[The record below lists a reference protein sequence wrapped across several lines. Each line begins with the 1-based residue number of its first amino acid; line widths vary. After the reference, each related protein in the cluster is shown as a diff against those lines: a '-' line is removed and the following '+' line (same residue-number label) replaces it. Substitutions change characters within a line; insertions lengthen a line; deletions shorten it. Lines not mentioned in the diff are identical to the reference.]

1 LIKTDILK
9 KVTAPQIEIELPDPA
24 TDGRVSFYG
33 YDVGMEWLV
42 NYATKHLRWDGQ
54 YDDMSKASAA
64 IQLLMSRSGAK
75 RLEFEAALVDHTV
88 PPDAVT
94 IPGNR
99 PGEIRVPLISIFSN
113 ERPSFKKRPSQE
125 QVDRLSQIIGKQPR
139 WWVDYEDPR
148 SYDY

>member
-1 LIKTDILK
+1 MAMILGWNGWSIMPLSTGAGALSIAGNMNDITTKT
-9 KVTAPQIEIELPDPA
+9 
-24 TDGRVSFYG
+24 
-33 YDVGMEWLV
+33 
-42 NYATKHLRWDGQ
+42 
-54 YDDMSKASAA
+54 SAA
-64 IQLLMSRSGAK
+64 IQLLMSHSGVK

-113 ERPSFKKRPSQE
+113 ELPSFKKRPSQQ
-125 QVDRLSQIIGKQPR
+125 QVDRLSQIIGKQTR

-148 SYDY
+148 SYDYQATRFDI